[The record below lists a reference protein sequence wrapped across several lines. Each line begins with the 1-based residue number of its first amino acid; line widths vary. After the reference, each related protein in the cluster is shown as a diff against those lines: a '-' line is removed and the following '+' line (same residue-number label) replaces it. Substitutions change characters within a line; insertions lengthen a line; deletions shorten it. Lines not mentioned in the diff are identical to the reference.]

1 MAVDPQGKKNKRWEH
16 LRVPYR
22 LVVMNNETFEE
33 MGSYRLTLLNI
44 YVAICSLLLLGAILI
59 WLLVFFTPLK
69 RLVPGYGDVTS
80 SGEFIKIE
88 RKLRSAEEELS
99 AYKLYYDKVRG
110 LITGPQATEATETEM
125 NTPQVQSDQGP
136 VTRIPEDEELRDK
149 VETEEALTI
158 SPEEFINSRKPD
170 RELYEIYFVPPVN
183 GEISAP
189 FMPDKE
195 HFGVDVLAPKNTP
208 VRATMDG
215 YVITSDWT
223 LETGYT
229 IGIQHDNNLISFYK
243 HNSVLL
249 KKVGEPVKAGE
260 AIAIIGNTGTL
271 SDGPHL
277 HFELWQNGK
286 PINPADYIRF

>member
-1 MAVDPQGKKNKRWEH
+1 MEIA
-16 LRVPYR
+16 
-22 LVVMNNETFEE
+22 
-33 MGSYRLTLLNI
+33 SSLNI

-99 AYKLYYDKVRG
+99 AYKLYYEKVRG
-110 LITGPQATEATETEM
+110 LITGPQVAATSETEM
-125 NTPQVQSDQGP
+125 SSPQIQADQEP

-149 VETEEALTI
+149 VETEDALTI

-215 YVITSDWT
+215 YVIASDWT

>member
-33 MGSYRLTLLNI
+33 IGSYRLTLLNI
-44 YVAICSLLLLGAILI
+44 YIAICSLLALGAILV
-59 WLLVFFTPLK
+59 WLLMLFTPLK
-69 RLVPGYGDVTS
+69 RLVPGYGDITNS
-80 SGEFIKIE
+80 TEFIKID
-88 RKLRSAEEELS
+88 RKLRNAEKELA

-110 LITGPQATEATETEM
+110 LVTGPQPTQASESEEG
-125 NTPQVQSDQGP
+125 TPQIMEEPEP
-136 VTRIPEDEELRDK
+136 VERIPEDEELRDK
-149 VETEEALTI
+149 VETAEALTI
-158 SPEEFINSRKPD
+158 TPEELISSRKSE

-189 FMPDKE
+189 FMPDKA

-208 VRATMDG
+208 IRATMDG
-215 YVITSDWT
+215 FVIASDWT
-223 LETGYT
+223 LETGFT
-229 IGIQHDNNLISFYK
+229 IGIQHSNNLISFYK

-249 KKVGEPVKAGE
+249 KKVGESVKAGE

-277 HFELWQNGK
+277 HFELWQSGK
-286 PINPADYIRF
+286 PINPADYIKF

>member
-1 MAVDPQGKKNKRWEH
+1 MAVDPQGKKNRRWEH

-33 MGSYRLTLLNI
+33 IGSYRLTLLNI

-99 AYKLYYDKVRG
+99 AYKLYYEKVRG
-110 LITGPQATEATETEM
+110 LITGPQVAATSETEM
-125 NTPQVQSDQGP
+125 SSPQIQADQEP

-149 VETEEALTI
+149 VETEDALTI

-215 YVITSDWT
+215 YVIASDWT

>member
-88 RKLRSAEEELS
+88 RKLRGAEEELS

-260 AIAIIGNTGTL
+260 ATAIIGNTGTL

>member
-1 MAVDPQGKKNKRWEH
+1 MPVDPQGKKNRRWEH

-33 MGSYRLTLLNI
+33 IGSYRLTLLNI

-99 AYKLYYDKVRG
+99 AYKLYYEKVRG
-110 LITGPQATEATETEM
+110 LITGPQVAATSETEM
-125 NTPQVQSDQGP
+125 SSPQIQADQEP

-149 VETEEALTI
+149 VETEDALTI

-215 YVITSDWT
+215 YVIASDWT